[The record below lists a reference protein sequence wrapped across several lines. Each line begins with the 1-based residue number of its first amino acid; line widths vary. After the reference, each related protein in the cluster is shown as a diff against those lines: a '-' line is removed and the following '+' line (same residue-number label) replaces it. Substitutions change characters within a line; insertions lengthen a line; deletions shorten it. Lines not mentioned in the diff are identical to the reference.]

1 MVWLMRSPL
10 VVDMLTFRTVV
21 NAHNQGEINMNTALK
36 RTLLSS
42 LVVPFALGVQSV
54 NAAEITEWG
63 YNVDNTFAKAQF
75 NGGGSGGTAVVEDH
89 NLSWGSTDLT
99 DTGDRSSVAIDDVS
113 DSGGL
118 FTNGGYVNGGT
129 FTHTNN
135 IISASYATLTSFDL
149 ISSLTLSAVKPDTGD
164 VEMLDDLTFETSF
177 IETQNN
183 ASTCFAGSSPK
194 ACDDIFTIDN
204 LAELGGTENVD
215 GWFEIAS
222 PSFTIDDYSY
232 TVFLELQS
240 LFALDEACAVADA
253 PDSCIGLL
261 TVEGQENAFQTR
273 FRIASS
279 PVSVPEPGTLA
290 LMGLGI
296 AGFAL
301 SRKKKA
307 ATA

>member
-1 MVWLMRSPL
+1 
-10 VVDMLTFRTVV
+10 
-21 NAHNQGEINMNTALK
+21 MNIALK
-36 RTLLSS
+36 RTLLST

-63 YNVDNTFAKAQF
+63 YNVDNTLTNAQF
-75 NGGGSGGTAVVEDH
+75 NGGGSGGTTVEEDH
-89 NLSWGSTDLT
+89 NLSWGNTDLAN
-99 DTGDRSSVAIDDVS
+99 TGDRSSVAIEDVS
-113 DSGGL
+113 ATGGL
-118 FTNGGYVNGGT
+118 ITNGGYVNGGT

-135 IISASYATLTSFDL
+135 IIGASYTTLTSFDL
-149 ISSLTLSAVKPDTGD
+149 ISSLTLNAATPDTGD
-164 VEMLDDLTFETSF
+164 VQRLDDLTFKTSF

-183 ASTCFAGSSPK
+183 AGSCFAGSSPK

-204 LAELGGTENVD
+204 IDELGGSKNVD

-232 TVFLELQS
+232 TVFLELES
-240 LFALDEACAVADA
+240 LFALGETCEVAGA
-253 PDSCIGLL
+253 PSDCVGLQ
-261 TVEGQENAFQTR
+261 TIEDQENAFQTR

-290 LMGLGI
+290 LMGLGL

-301 SRKKKA
+301 SRRKKV

>member
-1 MVWLMRSPL
+1 
-10 VVDMLTFRTVV
+10 
-21 NAHNQGEINMNTALK
+21 MNTALK

-63 YNVDNTFAKAQF
+63 YNVDNTFANAQF
-75 NGGGSGGTAVVEDH
+75 NGGGSGGTAVAEDH

-113 DSGGL
+113 DTGGL

-135 IISASYATLTSFDL
+135 IISTSYATLTSFDL
-149 ISSLTLSAVKPDTGD
+149 ISSLTLNAATPNTGN
-164 VEMLDDLTFETSF
+164 VEMLDDLTFKTSF
-177 IETQNN
+177 IETPNN
-183 ASTCFAGSSPK
+183 ASTCFAGSSPT

-204 LAELGGTENVD
+204 LDQLGGEENVD
-215 GWFEIAS
+215 GWYEIAT

-232 TVFLELQS
+232 TVFLELES
-240 LFALDEACAVADA
+240 LFALGETCAVAGA
-253 PDSCIGLL
+253 PGDCVGLQ
-261 TVEGQENAFQTR
+261 TVENQENAFQTR
-273 FRIASS
+273 FRITSS

-290 LMGLGI
+290 LMGLGLT
-296 AGFAL
+296 GFAL
-301 SRKKKA
+301 SRRKKA
-307 ATA
+307 AKA

>member
-1 MVWLMRSPL
+1 
-10 VVDMLTFRTVV
+10 
-21 NAHNQGEINMNTALK
+21 MNTALK

-42 LVVPFALGVQSV
+42 LVVPFALGVQSA

-63 YNVDNTFAKAQF
+63 YNVGNTFANAQF
-75 NGGGSGGTAVVEDH
+75 NGGGSGGTAVAEDQ
-89 NLSWGSTDLT
+89 NLSWGSADLT
-99 DTGDRSSVAIDDVS
+99 DTGDRSSVAIENVS
-113 DSGGL
+113 GTGGL

-135 IISASYATLTSFDL
+135 IISSSYATLTSFDL
-149 ISSLTLSAVKPDTGD
+149 ISSLTLNAATPNTGD
-164 VEMLDDLTFETSF
+164 VQMLDDLTFKTSF

-183 ASTCFAGSSPK
+183 ASSCFAGSSPK

-204 LAELGGTENVD
+204 LDELDGTKNVD

-232 TVFLELQS
+232 TVFLELES
-240 LFALDEACAVADA
+240 LFALGETCDVAGA
-253 PDSCIGLL
+253 PADCVGLQ
-261 TVEGQENAFQTR
+261 TVENQENTFQTR
-273 FRIASS
+273 FRIAST

-290 LMGLGI
+290 LMGLGLT
-296 AGFAL
+296 GFAL
-301 SRKKKA
+301 SRRKKT